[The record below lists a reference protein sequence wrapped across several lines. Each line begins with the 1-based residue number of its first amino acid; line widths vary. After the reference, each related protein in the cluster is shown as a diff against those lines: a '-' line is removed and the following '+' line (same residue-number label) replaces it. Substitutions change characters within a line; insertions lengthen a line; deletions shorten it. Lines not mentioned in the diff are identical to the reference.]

1 MSSLGV
7 LLEGTYRP
15 LTSGTI
21 SSSRPSNCNRQK
33 IDDDNGIKVEDDFYT
48 VMVSCMAYETI
59 TTM

>member
-21 SSSRPSNCNRQK
+21 SSSRPSNCNRQT

-48 VMVSCMAYETI
+48 VMVSCMA
-59 TTM
+59 